1 MTPADKGRLEIY
13 LDGEKIFDHFDEG
26 EYPGYTK
33 VNELKM
39 VIAER
44 VFDVEDAMM
53 NSGPL
58 TIGRGGN

>member
-13 LDGEKIFDHFDEG
+13 LDGEKIFDRFGGGE
-26 EYPGYTK
+26 EYPSYTK

-44 VFDVEDAMM
+44 VFDVEDEMTA
-53 NSGPL
+53 
-58 TIGRGGN
+58 GNN

>member
-13 LDGEKIFDHFDEG
+13 LDGAKIFDRFDEEG
-26 EYPGYTK
+26 DEYPGYSK

-44 VFDVEDAMM
+44 VFDVEDEMM
-53 NSGPL
+53 AA
-58 TIGRGGN
+58 RG